1 MQTQVDQAVNMILN
15 LRVLGLE
22 HFLLI
27 TKTAELCRMLAAIIP
42 DMGGCVWTSL
52 PVPQLGGSF
61 EMWTM
66 RKHYLG
72 VMAGA
77 CHVCND
83 EGSSVPAKRVAETST
98 AALSRFPPN
107 RAVFC
112 VRRIVVVV

>member
-1 MQTQVDQAVNMILN
+1 MILN

-27 TKTAELCRMLAAIIP
+27 TFSAELCRTLAAIIP
-42 DMGGCVWTSL
+42 DLGGCVWTSL
-52 PVPQLGGSF
+52 PIARLGGAF

-77 CHVCND
+77 CMTSKAAPKHTSLWV
-83 EGSSVPAKRVAETST
+83 ST
-98 AALSRFPPN
+98 AAAARVPRTRTHARRSGHSRQRTASLLILWSLSRG
-107 RAVFC
+107 
-112 VRRIVVVV
+112 

>member
-1 MQTQVDQAVNMILN
+1 MDAQMDQAVNMILN

-27 TKTAELCRMLAAIIP
+27 TFSAELCRTLAAIIP

-52 PVPQLGGSF
+52 PIARLGGSF

-77 CHVCND
+77 Y
-83 EGSSVPAKRVAETST
+83 TST
-98 AALSRFPPN
+98 RT
-107 RAVFC
+107 
-112 VRRIVVVV
+112 RISVHSSAHS

>member
-1 MQTQVDQAVNMILN
+1 MILN

-77 CHVCND
+77 CHATKK
-83 EGSSVPAKRVAETST
+83 G
-98 AALSRFPPN
+98 ALSQPN
-107 RAVFC
+107 ESQ
-112 VRRIVVVV
+112 RRLQPLSLASHRTVLCSASDVSSSSSDTSLEPK